1 MSKYK
6 NNVILCDDCVLKK
19 YNQNVLDIYSI
30 FDMCGFGN
38 YCNILSYDE
47 EYIRYELLKCKNCFE
62 RIRGIDF
69 INVVALMH
77 DKTQKYIDVDSSK
90 YKNIYDLILGN
101 INYLKEYYDNMI
113 ESIEFEKYMKPSSYL
128 IARNYSIIVQSLDF
142 ASSSL
147 EKWFK
152 SVENNLS
159 DRVCVVHNN
168 LSLDHFIFSDKPYLI
183 SFDRAMVDT
192 PVLDLYIL
200 YKKEFNNLNFDLLFN
215 EYNNIFALNDDEKL
229 LFYVLI
235 SITPKI
241 EIYNDEFNDCI
252 NINYIFKYIYKTLK
266 FINKNN
272 NLQV

>member
-19 YNQNVLDIYSI
+19 YNQNVLEIYSI
-30 FDMCGFGN
+30 FDMCGFDN

>member
-19 YNQNVLDIYSI
+19 YNQNVLEIYSI
-30 FDMCGFGN
+30 FDMCGFDN

-215 EYNNIFALNDDEKL
+215 EYNNIFALNDNEKL

>member
-1 MSKYK
+1 MNKYK
-6 NNVILCDDCVLKK
+6 NKVILCDDYVLKK
-19 YNQNVLDIYSI
+19 YNYNVLEIYSL
-30 FDMCGFGN
+30 FDMCGFDN
-38 YCNILSYDE
+38 YCDILSYDDD
-47 EYIRYELLKCKNCFE
+47 YIRYRFLKNKNNFE

-77 DKTQKYIDVDSSK
+77 NKTQKYIEVDSSK

-113 ESIEFEKYMKPSSYL
+113 ESIEFERYMKPSSYL
-128 IARNYSIIVQSLDF
+128 IARNYSVIIQSLNY

-152 SVENNLS
+152 RVENNLS
-159 DRVCVVHNN
+159 DRVCVIHNN

-215 EYNNIFALNDDEKL
+215 EYNNIFSLSEDEKL
-229 LFYVLI
+229 LFYILI

-241 EIYNDEFNDCI
+241 EINNDEFNDCI

>member
-101 INYLKEYYDNMI
+101 INYLKEYCDNMI

>member
-19 YNQNVLDIYSI
+19 YDQNVLEIYSI
-30 FDMCGFGN
+30 FDMCGFDN

-200 YKKEFNNLNFDLLFN
+200 YKKEFNNLNFDLLFK

>member
-90 YKNIYDLILGN
+90 YKNIYDLIFGN

>member
-19 YNQNVLDIYSI
+19 YNQNVLEIYSI
-30 FDMCGFGN
+30 FDMCGFDN

-77 DKTQKYIDVDSSK
+77 DKTQKYIDVDSFK

-229 LFYVLI
+229 LFYILI

>member
-1 MSKYK
+1 M
-6 NNVILCDDCVLKK
+6 
-19 YNQNVLDIYSI
+19 
-30 FDMCGFGN
+30 
-38 YCNILSYDE
+38 
-47 EYIRYELLKCKNCFE
+47 E
-62 RIRGIDF
+62 RE
-69 INVVALMH
+69 
-77 DKTQKYIDVDSSK
+77 
-90 YKNIYDLILGN
+90 KNIYDLLLGN

-113 ESIEFEKYMKPSSYL
+113 ESIEFERYMKPSSYL
-128 IARNYSIIVQSLDF
+128 IARNYSVIIQSLNY

-152 SVENNLS
+152 RVENNLS

-215 EYNNIFALNDDEKL
+215 EYNNIFSLSEDEKL
-229 LFYVLI
+229 LFYILI

-252 NINYIFKYIYKTLK
+252 NINFVFKYIYKTLK

-272 NLQV
+272 DLQL